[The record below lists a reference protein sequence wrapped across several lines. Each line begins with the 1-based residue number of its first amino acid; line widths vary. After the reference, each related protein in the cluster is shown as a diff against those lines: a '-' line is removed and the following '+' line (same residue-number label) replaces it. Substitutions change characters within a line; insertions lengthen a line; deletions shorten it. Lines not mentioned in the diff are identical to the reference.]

1 MSRKNIAAIAPAAVA
16 GLLVIYGII
25 LSSNPAFAV
34 DECLA
39 APNAPAPAGSHW
51 YYRLERS
58 TEHKCWY
65 VREQRQETRA
75 APPKM
80 RPTAVTPAPQATQ
93 TAVDQSAP
101 IEQVERETQP
111 TQPAWTP
118 GEQAP
123 TVAFVAQTSDAP
135 ASANAIQ
142 AEQSVTDRP
151 NAQAAS
157 SAIAAPDAAGETAGQ
172 ATIATET
179 AKPTTPAS
187 TRMLL
192 IVPAVLAFA
201 GVFARVVFSSAFGRQ
216 RIDVRQR
223 GSDWG
228 AGIADL
234 RQSPIRFNNKI
245 ATPDQPLPQIEMPE
259 DLKQTLR
266 QVLQSLESRA
276 A

>member
-65 VREQRQETRA
+65 VREQRQEARA

-93 TAVDQSAP
+93 TAVDQSTP

-118 GEQAP
+118 GEQTP

-245 ATPDQPLPQIEMPE
+245 AAPDQPLPQIEMPE

-266 QVLQSLESRA
+266 QVLQSLEARA

>member
-1 MSRKNIAAIAPAAVA
+1 
-16 GLLVIYGII
+16 
-25 LSSNPAFAV
+25 
-34 DECLA
+34 
-39 APNAPAPAGSHW
+39 
-51 YYRLERS
+51 
-58 TEHKCWY
+58 
-65 VREQRQETRA
+65 
-75 APPKM
+75 M

-93 TAVDQSAP
+93 TAVDQSTP

-118 GEQAP
+118 GEQTP

-201 GVFARVVFSSAFGRQ
+201 GVFARVAFSSAFGRQ

-234 RQSPIRFNNKI
+234 RQFPIRFNNKI
-245 ATPDQPLPQIEMPE
+245 AAPDQPLPQIEMPE

-266 QVLQSLESRA
+266 QVLQSLEARA

>member
-16 GLLVIYGII
+16 SLLVMYGIM
-25 LSSNPAFAV
+25 LSSNPALAV

-51 YYRLERS
+51 YYRLEHP
-58 TEHKCWY
+58 TERKCWY
-65 VREQRQETRA
+65 VREQRQEARA
-75 APPKM
+75 ASPKM
-80 RPTAVTPAPQATQ
+80 RPAAVTPAPQATK
-93 TAVDQSAP
+93 TAVDQSTP

-111 TQPAWTP
+111 TQPAWTS

-123 TVAFVAQTSDAP
+123 TVAFVAQATDAP

-142 AEQSVTDRP
+142 ADQSV
-151 NAQAAS
+151 AVQVAS
-157 SAIAAPDAAGETAGQ
+157 ATAPDAVGETAGP

-187 TRMLL
+187 THMLL

-216 RIDVRQR
+216 RIDVRRR

-245 ATPDQPLPQIEMPE
+245 AAPDQPLPQIEMPE

-266 QVLQSLESRA
+266 QVLQSLEARA

>member
-1 MSRKNIAAIAPAAVA
+1 MSRKNIAAITPAAVA
-16 GLLVIYGII
+16 GLLVTYGII

-58 TEHKCWY
+58 TERKCWY

-80 RPTAVTPAPQATQ
+80 RPAAVTPAPRATQ
-93 TAVDQSAP
+93 TAVDQSTP
-101 IEQVERETQP
+101 IEQVEREAQP
-111 TQPAWTP
+111 TQPAWAS

-123 TVAFVAQTSDAP
+123 TVAFVAQASDAP

-142 AEQSVTDRP
+142 AEQSGADRP
-151 NAQAAS
+151 NVQAAS
-157 SAIAAPDAAGETAGQ
+157 ATAAPDAAGETAGQ
-172 ATIATET
+172 ATIATQT

-216 RIDVRQR
+216 RIDARQR

-245 ATPDQPLPQIEMPE
+245 AAPDQPLPQIEMPE

-266 QVLQSLESRA
+266 QVLQSLEARA

>member
-1 MSRKNIAAIAPAAVA
+1 MDFNT
-16 GLLVIYGII
+16 
-25 LSSNPAFAV
+25 
-34 DECLA
+34 
-39 APNAPAPAGSHW
+39 H
-51 YYRLERS
+51 
-58 TEHKCWY
+58 T
-65 VREQRQETRA
+65 
-75 APPKM
+75 
-80 RPTAVTPAPQATQ
+80 
-93 TAVDQSAP
+93 
-101 IEQVERETQP
+101 
-111 TQPAWTP
+111 TP
-118 GEQAP
+118 GEQTP

-142 AEQSVTDRP
+142 DEQSVADRP

-157 SAIAAPDAAGETAGQ
+157 ATAAPDAAGETAGQ
-172 ATIATET
+172 ATIATQT

-216 RIDVRQR
+216 RIVVRQR

-245 ATPDQPLPQIEMPE
+245 AAPDQPLPQIEMPE

-266 QVLQSLESRA
+266 QVLQSLEARA

>member
-1 MSRKNIAAIAPAAVA
+1 MSRKNITAIAPAAVA

-93 TAVDQSAP
+93 TAVDQSTP

-118 GEQAP
+118 GEQTP

-201 GVFARVVFSSAFGRQ
+201 GVFARVVFS
-216 RIDVRQR
+216 
-223 GSDWG
+223 
-228 AGIADL
+228 
-234 RQSPIRFNNKI
+234 
-245 ATPDQPLPQIEMPE
+245 
-259 DLKQTLR
+259 
-266 QVLQSLESRA
+266 
-276 A
+276 

>member
-39 APNAPAPAGSHW
+39 APNAPVPAGSHW
-51 YYRLERS
+51 YYRLERP
-58 TEHKCWY
+58 TERKCWY

-80 RPTAVTPAPQATQ
+80 RPTAVAPAPQATQ

-172 ATIATET
+172 ATIATQT

-201 GVFARVVFSSAFGRQ
+201 GVFARVVFSSAVGRQ
-216 RIDVRQR
+216 RIVVRQR

-245 ATPDQPLPQIEMPE
+245 AAPDQPLPQIEMPE

-266 QVLQSLESRA
+266 QVLQSLEARA

>member
-1 MSRKNIAAIAPAAVA
+1 MSRKNIAVIAPAAVA
-16 GLLVIYGII
+16 GLLVIYGIV

-93 TAVDQSAP
+93 TAVDQSTP
-101 IEQVERETQP
+101 IEQVERETQT

-118 GEQAP
+118 GEQTP

-223 GSDWG
+223 ASDWG

-245 ATPDQPLPQIEMPE
+245 AAPDQPLPQIEMPE

-266 QVLQSLESRA
+266 QVLQSLEARA

>member
-1 MSRKNIAAIAPAAVA
+1 
-16 GLLVIYGII
+16 
-25 LSSNPAFAV
+25 
-34 DECLA
+34 
-39 APNAPAPAGSHW
+39 
-51 YYRLERS
+51 
-58 TEHKCWY
+58 
-65 VREQRQETRA
+65 
-75 APPKM
+75 M

-93 TAVDQSAP
+93 TAVDQSTP
-101 IEQVERETQP
+101 IEQVERETQT

-118 GEQAP
+118 GKQTP

-157 SAIAAPDAAGETAGQ
+157 SASAAPDAAGETAGQ

-223 GSDWG
+223 GPDWG

-245 ATPDQPLPQIEMPE
+245 AAPDQPLPQIEMPE

-266 QVLQSLESRA
+266 QVLQSLEARA